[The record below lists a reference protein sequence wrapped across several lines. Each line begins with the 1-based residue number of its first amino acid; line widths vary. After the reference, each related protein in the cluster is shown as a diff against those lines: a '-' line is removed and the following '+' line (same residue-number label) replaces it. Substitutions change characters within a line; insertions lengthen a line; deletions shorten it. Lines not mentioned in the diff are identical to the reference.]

1 MMHTDRETMSRN
13 YRYLRQRLMIVGG
26 YLGQILTGF
35 GVLLVLPAVVG
46 IIYREGRAAGAFLVT
61 GAVTAVVGLLLRR
74 FMGRGRLGTR
84 EAVLL
89 CTGAWGVCSL
99 VASIPMQAMLHHPY
113 IDTLFESVSG
123 LTTTGLTAFAGL
135 DVVPK
140 TVLFWRSTSQ
150 LLGGLGILS
159 FFLLVSYQGNAA
171 HRLFQTEASKATVPR
186 PVPSMRRTVIITWMI
201 YGLLLVFNIAVLVLL
216 RVGLFDAINYGFT
229 TTSTGGMSPHDMG
242 LAYFRAN
249 GHPYALPIE
258 LATMIFMALSGL
270 NYLLLYRAIT
280 GRVKV
285 LFTGVEARRYW
296 MLMLFGLALIMIE
309 SLSVPATWA
318 NLGQPTAT
326 GQIGGNVGY
335 ETWRLASFQ
344 VVSLVSTTGHVTLP
358 LEHAFFG
365 PAARQ
370 LFVFMLLLG
379 GCAGSTAGGLK
390 IVRAM
395 VLNRSLRQEIRKLSH
410 PEGATLP
417 VVLEGHVLEARTVG
431 SMAAM
436 GSAWLIAGVVGGI
449 IISLNSGHE
458 ALGSLSLS
466 LSALS
471 NVGPS
476 LLPVGAVAALP
487 AGSKVLLMVWMIAGR
502 LEILPVLALL
512 SARTWHE

>member
-1 MMHTDRETMSRN
+1 MSRN
-13 YRYLRQRLMIVGG
+13 YRYLRQRLIVVAG
-26 YLGQILTGF
+26 YLGQILTWF
-35 GVLLVLPAVVG
+35 GVLLAAPAVVG
-46 IIYREGRAAGAFLVT
+46 AIYREGRAASAFLVT
-61 GAVTAVVGLLLRR
+61 GAATAVAGLLLRR

-89 CTGAWGVCSL
+89 CTGAWAICSL

-123 LTTTGLTAFAGL
+123 LTTTGITAFAGL
-135 DVVPK
+135 DVIPK

-171 HRLFQTEASKATVPR
+171 HRIFQAEASKAATPR
-186 PVPSMRRTVIITWMI
+186 PVPSMRRTVIITWVI
-201 YGLLLVFNIAVLVLL
+201 YGLLLVFNVGVLMLL
-216 RVGLFDAINYGFT
+216 RVGVFDAINYGFT
-229 TTSTGGMSPHDMG
+229 TTSTGGMSPHDLG
-242 LAYFRAN
+242 LAYFRAT

-258 LATMIFMALSGL
+258 MATMVFMALSGL
-270 NYLLLYRAIT
+270 NYLLLYRALT
-280 GRVKV
+280 GKVSV
-285 LFTGVEARRYW
+285 LFNGVEARRYW
-296 MLMLFGLALIMIE
+296 MLMLIGVALVMVE
-309 SLSVPATWA
+309 SLSVPETWTS
-318 NLGQPTAT
+318 LGHPTPT
-326 GQIGGNVGY
+326 GQIGGNVGG
-335 ETWRLASFQ
+335 EALRLASFQ
-344 VVSLVSTTGHVTLP
+344 VVSLASTSGHLTLP
-358 LEHAFFG
+358 LERALFG

-370 LFVFMLLLG
+370 LFLFMLLLG

-395 VLNRSLRQEIRKLSH
+395 VLNRSLLQEIRKLSH

-417 VVLEGHVLEARTVG
+417 VVLEGHVVDTRTVG

-436 GSAWLIAGVVGGI
+436 GFAWLIAAVIGGMV
-449 IISLNSGHE
+449 ISLDSGHE
-458 ALGSLSLS
+458 ALASLSLS

-476 LLPVGAVAALP
+476 LMPVGAVAALP

-512 SARTWHE
+512 SARTWRR